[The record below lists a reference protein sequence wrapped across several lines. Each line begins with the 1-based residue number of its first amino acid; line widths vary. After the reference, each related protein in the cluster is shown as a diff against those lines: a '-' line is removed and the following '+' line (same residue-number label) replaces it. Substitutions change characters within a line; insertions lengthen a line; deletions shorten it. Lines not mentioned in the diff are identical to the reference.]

1 MTTNIILLYNEIE
14 KEKKQM
20 KIRKAEIKDLSDIL
34 RIYAYA
40 RAFMKENGN
49 PDQWGNVY
57 PSLEMVREDIEKG
70 ICYVCAEEKHIV
82 GVFVFFKGEDPTYR
96 IIREGKWHR
105 NIPYGVLHRVASD
118 GNTKGISKLCFD
130 FAKEHC
136 DYLRIDTHK
145 DNIPMQNTLA
155 KNGFRKCGIID
166 TYDDTNDGSP
176 RIAYDWE
183 A

>member
-40 RAFMKENGN
+40 RSFMKENGN

-70 ICYVCAEEKHIV
+70 SAMCVQK
-82 GVFVFFKGEDPTYR
+82 
-96 IIREGKWHR
+96 R
-105 NIPYGVLHRVASD
+105 NISQVC
-118 GNTKGISKLCFD
+118 LCF
-130 FAKEHC
+130 
-136 DYLRIDTHK
+136 LRERTPHTVLSGRE
-145 DNIPMQNTLA
+145 NGTGTSPMECCTELLLTEVQRESQSFVLILQKNTV
-155 KNGFRKCGIID
+155 II
-166 TYDDTNDGSP
+166 
-176 RIAYDWE
+176 
-183 A
+183 